1 MSITPLILGSG
12 GSGNAIAKS
21 LSIVNLVYPEL
32 NLKPAEFLTRGTD
45 LAEAREKYGRAVLC
59 IANPHALHTDALL
72 QAQDANFDAV
82 LCEKPAAVNL
92 EQVRLLETIQIPT
105 AIFHVYRQTWGI
117 QTLKKMV
124 QNQELGEI
132 FSIEGRY
139 WQASAADAALKAE
152 PGTTK
157 GWKDDATLSGLQDV
171 YLDLGA
177 HWVDAAS
184 FLYGEMPSQLS
195 GYRSYVNANSPH
207 RETYVRLILDYPH
220 HQQALTTVSK
230 NIHGAGNRFELS
242 VLGAKKSA
250 HWDFARP
257 DEIEIGQGRDRQ
269 ILTRKDA
276 KMGSQQS
283 PGHGMGWVEGYVEIA
298 AQLLNEVFLKI
309 PGHYPRL
316 SEQLQMLEAM
326 FKIEWS

>member
-21 LSIVNLVYPEL
+21 LAVVNLLYPKL
-32 NLKPAEFLTRGTD
+32 DLKPAEFLTRGTN
-45 LAEAREKYGRAVLC
+45 LAEARKKYEHAVLC
-59 IANPHALHTDALL
+59 IANPHGLHTDALL
-72 QAQDANFDAV
+72 RAQDANFDAV
-82 LCEKPAAVNL
+82 LCEKPAAVSL
-92 EQVRLLETIQIPT
+92 DQVRLLESIQIPT

-117 QTLKKMV
+117 QTLKKMIED
-124 QNQELGEI
+124 QEFGDV

-139 WQASAADAALKAE
+139 WQASAADAALKAQ
-152 PGTTK
+152 PGTSK
-157 GWKDDATLSGLQDV
+157 GWKDDAKLSGLQDV

-184 FLYGEMPSQLS
+184 FLYGSVPTHLS

-207 RETYVRLILDYPH
+207 RETYVRLILDYPN
-220 HQQALTTVSK
+220 HQHALTTVSK
-230 NIHGAGNRFELS
+230 NIHGAGNRFEIS
-242 VLGAKKSA
+242 VLGAKKTA
-250 HWDFARP
+250 HWNFSHP
-257 DEIEIGQGRDRQ
+257 DQIEIGQGRDLE
-269 ILTRKDA
+269 ILSRKNS

-283 PGHGMGWVEGYVEIA
+283 PGHGMGWVEGYIEIT

-326 FKIEWS
+326 FKIEWT